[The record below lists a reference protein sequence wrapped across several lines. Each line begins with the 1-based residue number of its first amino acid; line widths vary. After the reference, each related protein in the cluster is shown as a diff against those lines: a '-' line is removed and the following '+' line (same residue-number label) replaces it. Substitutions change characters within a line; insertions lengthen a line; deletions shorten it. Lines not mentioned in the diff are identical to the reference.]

1 MTHSFL
7 TLDQSYHEARMLTS
21 EFDYKLPPELIAQ
34 RPLAKRDAARM
45 LAVDRAR
52 DGAED
57 RQFRDLPSLLSP
69 GDLLVFNNTK
79 VFPARL
85 LGRRLGTGAQRLG
98 KRNPGQREFLQTEI
112 EALLVRHEGGP
123 GDEHVWRALVRP
135 GRKVRPG
142 EVLVFG
148 EDGGED
154 ALRAEV
160 LGRGPYGERR
170 LRFTAVRAGSTV
182 EAEMD
187 RLGHVPLPP
196 YIRRPDDAADSAA
209 YQTVYAKVR
218 GAVAAP
224 TAGLHFSEEVISTL
238 KGKGIESAEITLHVG
253 LGTFRPVRTGRVED
267 HPMDAEAYEISAA
280 AAEKIQQARQE
291 KRRVVAVG
299 TTCVRTLE
307 HAVRVG
313 EGRIRAGGGETKLF
327 IYPGFVFEV
336 TQALLTNFHLPCS
349 TLLMLVAAFAG
360 RDLIFRAY
368 RHAVRERYRFYSY
381 GDCMLIT

>member
-1 MTHSFL
+1 
-7 TLDQSYHEARMLTS
+7 MLTS

-34 RPLAKRDAARM
+34 SPLAQRDAARM
-45 LAVDRAR
+45 LVVDRAR
-52 DGAED
+52 DGTEG
-57 RQFRDLPSLLSP
+57 RQFRDLPSLLNP

-98 KRNPGQREFLQTEI
+98 KHNPKQREFLHAEI
-112 EALLVRHEGGP
+112 EVLLMRHEGA
-123 GDEHVWRALVRP
+123 DIWRALVRP

-142 EVLVFG
+142 EVVVFG
-148 EDGGED
+148 EDE
-154 ALRAEV
+154 LRAEV

-170 LRFTAVRAGSTV
+170 LQLTAMRAGASV
-182 EAEMD
+182 ETEID

-196 YIRRPDDAADSAA
+196 YIRRPDVAADSTA
-209 YQTVYAKVR
+209 YQTVYAKER

-224 TAGLHFSEEVISTL
+224 TAGLHFTENIFTAL
-238 KGKGIESAEITLHVG
+238 KKRGIETAEITLHVG
-253 LGTFRPVRTGRVED
+253 LGTFRPVRTRTLED
-267 HPMDAEAYEISAA
+267 HPMDAEAYEISEA
-280 AAEKIQQARQE
+280 AAEKIQLARQE

-313 EGRIRAGGGETKLF
+313 EGRIRAGRGETKLF
-327 IYPGFVFEV
+327 IYPGFDFEV

-349 TLLMLVAAFAG
+349 TLLMLVAAFGG
-360 RDLIFRAY
+360 RDLVFRAY
-368 RHAVRERYRFYSY
+368 RHAVEERYRFYSY
-381 GDCMLIT
+381 GDCMLVT